1 MTDIGYTE
9 KVMDHFMN
17 PRNVGVIEDPDGY
30 GKVGNPTC
38 GDVMEIF
45 INIADNKITEIKFRT
60 FGCGSAIATSSMIT
74 EMAIGKTLE
83 EAMEI
88 TRNDVAE
95 SLDGLPPKKMHCSN
109 LAADALQEAVKD
121 YWKKQG
127 KVVEDDGDSPEM
139 TCGGGGC
146 DSCVK

>member
-1 MTDIGYTE
+1 MADIGYTE

-45 INIADNKITEIKFRT
+45 IKIADDKIKEIKFRT

-74 EMAIGKTLE
+74 EMAIGKTLS

-88 TRNDVAE
+88 TRKDVAE

-109 LAADALQEAVKD
+109 LAADALQEAIKD

-127 KVVEDDGDSPEM
+127 KDVEEESADMS
-139 TCGGGGC
+139 CGNEC
-146 DSCVK
+146 EHCVK